1 LIKMKLQFKTKAYQS
16 RAVDAVIDCFDGQ
29 PYQNGLNYNI
39 DQDMNDQLRGL
50 EEGFRNSEIA
60 SDVNVLGNIKAVQQR
75 QYLPLSDRLVPSPAC
90 PLNLDI
96 EMETG
101 TGKTYVYTKTI
112 LEMNKRYGWSKFII
126 MVPSIAI
133 REGVYFSLKA
143 TTDHFTEQYGKKLR
157 FFIYNSQRL
166 DELKGFSSDSGINVM
181 IINAQAFNADPTKG
195 SKDAR
200 RIHRELDEF
209 QSRKPI
215 DVIGANRPIII
226 LDEPQKLSGKKTVEG
241 IAAFKPLMLLRYSAT
256 HREEHNKVYRLDA
269 VDAYNEKLVKK
280 IEVAGIKVQGLAGTS
295 AYLYLEAIETSR
307 QTPIARLHFEIKSA
321 SGEPKIKSRRI
332 QAGDNLYKLSKQ
344 LDEYD
349 GYVVSDINALEN
361 YIEFINGERLYAG
374 QATRDITEGIRRRI
388 QIRQTIKA
396 HLEKEQ
402 TRFDK
407 GIKTLSLFFIDEV
420 AKYRDYNTEDDKGEY
435 ARIFEEIYS
444 EERQTLLNQLPSEHK
459 AYRKYLERIAVE
471 RTHNGYFSIDKRSKQ
486 LVDPKSYRSGD
497 ASDPNAY
504 DLILKDKERLLS
516 LEEDTRFIFSH
527 SALREGWDNPNVFNI
542 CLLKQSDNRISRRQ
556 EVGRGLRLCI
566 NDRGERMDDPATV
579 HDLNILTVIASESYQ
594 EFVSGLQTEIK
605 ESLSARPQKVDAE
618 YFEGQI
624 IITAEGHRKITD
636 DEAKAIWRYLIKN
649 DYTDDQDQLTQGFY
663 DAKAA
668 GVLVDMPET
677 LSLLQDQIF
686 QLIAQVYSDSDLPQI
701 SDASA
706 PKTNL
711 LNENFNSAQFKE
723 LWRRINKKAVY
734 RVDFDSDEL
743 IARCITELNTNLK
756 VTKLAVV
763 VQTGIQNER
772 ISDSDINKGTGFK
785 GGGRKPK
792 LLNKS
797 IGSKISYDLLGRIAL
812 DAELTRKTVARIL
825 TGIETSVFQQFK
837 QNPEHFIAEATRLI
851 KEQKATT
858 VVEKLSYDEVA
869 AEFSLDIF
877 TESQERQNF
886 EKAVRT
892 KKHIQDYA
900 IWDSMV
906 EKKFIEALDK
916 SPDVDVYAKLPK
928 TFKIPTPVGDYSPD
942 WAISFAKGSVKH
954 MYFVAETKGSLS
966 SLQLREIEQVKIQCA
981 RKFFDL
987 MESPNNIKYGVVEN
1001 IDRLF
1006 DLAIS

>member
-1 LIKMKLQFKTKAYQS
+1 MKLQFKTQAYQS
-16 RAVDAVIDCFDGQ
+16 RAVDAVVDCFAGQ
-29 PYQNGLNYNI
+29 PYHHGVNYTI
-39 DQDMNDQLRGL
+39 DPGMEDQMRAV
-50 EEGFRNSEIA
+50 EEGFRNAEIA
-60 SDVNVLGNIKAVQQR
+60 PDVDVLGNIKAVQQR
-75 QYLPLSDRLVPSPAC
+75 QYLPPSDKLVTSPAC
-90 PLNLDI
+90 SLNLDV

-112 LEMNKRYGWSKFII
+112 LELNKRYGWSKFII

-143 TTDHFTEQYGKKLR
+143 TADHFTEQYGKKLR

-166 DELKGFSSDSGINVM
+166 DALEGFSSDSGINVM

-215 DVIGANRPIII
+215 DVISANRPIII

-256 HREEHNKVYRLDA
+256 HKDEHNKVHRLDA

-307 QTPIARLHFEIKSA
+307 QAPIARLHLEIKSA

-332 QAGDNLYKLSKQ
+332 EAGDNLFELSNR

-361 YIEFINGERLYAG
+361 YIEFTNGERLFAG
-374 QATRDITEGIRRRI
+374 QATRDMTEDIRRRV

-396 HLEKEQ
+396 HFEKEK
-402 TRFDK
+402 TRFEK

-420 AKYRDYNTEDDKGEY
+420 AKYRDYDAEDDKGDY
-435 ARIFEEIYS
+435 ARMFEEEY
-444 EERQTLLNQLPSEHK
+444 EELRQIMLDELPLEHK
-459 AYRKYLERIAVE
+459 AYREYLERVDVR
-471 RTHNGYFSIDKRSKQ
+471 RTHNGYFSIDKKSKQ
-486 LVDPKSYRSGD
+486 LVDPKSDRSGD
-497 ASDPNAY
+497 ASDPDAY

-516 LEEDTRFIFSH
+516 FEEDTRFIFSH

-542 CLLKQSDNRISRRQ
+542 CMLKQSDNTISRRQ
-556 EVGRGLRLCI
+556 EVGRGLRLCV
-566 NDRGERMDDPATV
+566 NNRGERMDDPATV
-579 HDLNILTVIASESYQ
+579 HDLNVLTVVASESYQ
-594 EFVSGLQTEIK
+594 EFVGGLQKEIK

-618 YFEGQI
+618 YFVGQI
-624 IITAEGHRKITD
+624 ITTNEGERKITD
-636 DEAKAIWRYLIKN
+636 DEATAIWRYLVKN
-649 DYTDDQDQLTQGFY
+649 DYTDDQDQLTQSY
-663 DAKAA
+663 HDAREA
-668 GVLVDMPET
+668 GSLAELPET
-677 LSLLQDQIF
+677 LAPLQGQIL
-686 QLIAQVYSDSDLPQI
+686 QLIAQVYSDSDLPQVG
-701 SDASA
+701 DASV
-706 PKTNL
+706 PKTNP

-723 LWRRINKKAVY
+723 LWRRINKRAVY
-734 RVDFDSDEL
+734 RVEFDSDEL
-743 IARCITELNTNLK
+743 IARCIAKLNSDLR

-772 ISDSDINKGTGFK
+772 ISDSDINKGAGFK
-785 GGGRKPK
+785 EEENQRS
-792 LLNKS
+792 LFDKS
-797 IGSKISYDLLGRIAL
+797 IGSKVSYDLLGRIAL
-812 DAELTRKTVARIL
+812 DADLTRKTVAQIL
-825 TGIETSVFQQFK
+825 TRIDKSVFEQFA

-858 VVEKLSYDEVA
+858 IVERLSYDEIA
-869 AEFSLDIF
+869 GEFSLDIF
-877 TESQERQNF
+877 AESQDRQKF
-886 EKAVRT
+886 DKAVRT

-900 IWDSMV
+900 IWDSVV
-906 EKKFIEALDK
+906 EQNFIEALDG
-916 SPDVDVYAKLPK
+916 SSDVAVYAKLPK

-942 WAISFAKGSVKH
+942 WAISFTEGSVKH
-954 MYFVAETKGSLS
+954 IYFVAETKGSLS
-966 SLQLREIEQVKIQCA
+966 SLQLREIEHVKIQCA

-987 MESPNNIKYGVVEN
+987 MQPPDEVKYDVVESV
-1001 IDRLF
+1001 DRLF
-1006 DLAIS
+1006 DLVS

>member
-1 LIKMKLQFKTKAYQS
+1 MKLQFKTQTYQS
-16 RAVDAVIDCFDGQ
+16 RAVDAVVDCFAGQ
-29 PYQNGLNYNI
+29 PYQHGVNYTI
-39 DQDMNDQLRGL
+39 DPGMEDQLRAV
-50 EEGFRNSEIA
+50 EEGFRNAEIA
-60 SDVNVLGNIKAVQQR
+60 RDVDVLGNIKAVQQR
-75 QYLPLSDRLVPSPAC
+75 QYLPPSDKIVTSPAC
-90 PLNLDI
+90 SLNLDV

-112 LEMNKRYGWSKFII
+112 LELNKRYGWSKFII

-143 TTDHFTEQYGKKLR
+143 TADHFTEQYGKKLR

-166 DELKGFSSDSGINVM
+166 DALEGFSSDSGINVM

-215 DVIGANRPIII
+215 DVIAANRPIII

-256 HREEHNKVYRLDA
+256 HKDEHNKVYRLDA

-307 QTPIARLHFEIKSA
+307 QAPIARLHLEIKSA

-332 QAGDNLYKLSKQ
+332 GAGDNLFELSNR

-361 YIEFINGERLYAG
+361 YIEFTNGERLLAG
-374 QATRDITEGIRRRI
+374 QATRDMTEDIRRRV

-396 HLEKEQ
+396 HFEKEK
-402 TRFDK
+402 TRFEK

-420 AKYRDYNTEDDKGEY
+420 AKYRDYDAEDDKGDY
-435 ARIFEEIYS
+435 ARMFEEEY
-444 EERQTLLNQLPSEHK
+444 EELRQTMLDELPLEHK
-459 AYRKYLERIAVE
+459 AYREYLERVDVR
-471 RTHNGYFSIDKRSKQ
+471 RTHNGYFSKDKKGN
-486 LVDPKSYRSGD
+486 LINPKTDREGE
-497 ASDPNAY
+497 ASDPSAY
-504 DLILKDKERLLS
+504 DLILKKKERLLS
-516 LEEDTRFIFSH
+516 FEEDTRFIFSH

-542 CLLKQSDNRISRRQ
+542 CMLKQSDNTISRRQ
-556 EVGRGLRLCI
+556 EVGRGLRLCV
-566 NDRGERMDDPATV
+566 NNRGERMDDPATV
-579 HDLNILTVIASESYQ
+579 HDLNVLTVVASESYQ
-594 EFVSGLQTEIK
+594 EFVGGLQKEIK

-618 YFEGQI
+618 YFVGQI
-624 IITAEGHRKITD
+624 ITTNEGERKITD
-636 DEAKAIWRYLIKN
+636 DEATAIWRYLVKN
-649 DYTDDQDQLTQGFY
+649 DYTDDQDQLTQSY
-663 DAKAA
+663 HDAKETGSLAE
-668 GVLVDMPET
+668 LPET
-677 LSLLQDQIF
+677 LAPLQGQIL
-686 QLIAQVYSDSDLPQI
+686 QLIAQVYSDSDLPQVG
-701 SDASA
+701 DASV
-706 PKTNL
+706 PKTNP

-723 LWRRINKKAVY
+723 LWRRINKRAVY
-734 RVDFDSDEL
+734 RVEFDSDEL
-743 IARCITELNTNLK
+743 IARCIAKLNSDLR

-772 ISDSDINKGTGFK
+772 ISDSDINKGAGFK
-785 GGGRKPK
+785 EKENQRS
-792 LLNKS
+792 LFDKS
-797 IGSKISYDLLGRIAL
+797 IGSKVSYDLLGRIAL
-812 DAELTRKTVARIL
+812 DADLTRKTVARIL
-825 TGIETSVFQQFK
+825 TGIEESVFEQFS

-858 VVEKLSYDEVA
+858 IVEKLSYDEISG
-869 AEFSLDIF
+869 EFSLDIF
-877 TESQERQNF
+877 AESQERQNF
-886 EKAVRT
+886 DKAVRT

-900 IWDSMV
+900 IWDSVV
-906 EKKFIEALDK
+906 EQNFIEALDG
-916 SPDVDVYAKLPK
+916 SSDVAVYAKLPK

-942 WAISFAKGSVKH
+942 WAISFTEGSVKH
-954 MYFVAETKGSLS
+954 IYFVAETKGSLS
-966 SLQLREIEQVKIQCA
+966 SLQLREIEHVKIQCA

-987 MESPNNIKYGVVEN
+987 MQPPDEVKYDVVES
-1001 IDRLF
+1001 IERLY
-1006 DLAIS
+1006 DLATS